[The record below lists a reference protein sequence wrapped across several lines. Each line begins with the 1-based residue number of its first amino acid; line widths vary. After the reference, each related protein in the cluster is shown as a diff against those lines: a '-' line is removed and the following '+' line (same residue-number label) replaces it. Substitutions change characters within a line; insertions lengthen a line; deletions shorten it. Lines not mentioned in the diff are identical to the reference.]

1 MLEWNKKEAPLKAL
15 AGMGGGVGRGPISGG
30 DNDYTLVWS
39 MSESGSVHNN
49 YTTHDFATLAEAQT
63 GVNFT
68 SYSNIPTNWD
78 RLVLTSKNRGTVW
91 TFANNA
97 DSRRH
102 LESLCNP
109 ISSWTATKNVSYDAQ
124 PREGSSRYATTGT
137 LYTGMRYQHNN
148 GGTESH
154 DICTLGNSGSDVWN
168 SGMYWGNIDA
178 TSNYGGLMNQ
188 YNATSGS
195 GGGNTGDTLYA
206 YVQYNHS
213 TTASDYTN
221 YLTPTG
227 PLGDATQMSWS
238 RSGGNGGFGGLP
250 QYLAD
255 AVDRNTST
263 DWTNYGCQQGAQNGN
278 YAWMK
283 VDLGAGNET
292 AFDYTFAIGYP
303 GASHDSDQNFVEA
316 SNDNSTWVKMAEWG
330 RHNNNLA
337 SDYGSGYLMH
347 NNGAWVYSDALTYM
361 GIWHAIKNRTP
372 YRYWRIGGD
381 QFNWSNGNQHQ
392 LIMNWALLKKT

>member
-1 MLEWNKKEAPLKAL
+1 MNIYPNVKQAPMIGML
-15 AGMGGGVGRGPISGG
+15 GMGGGNKFTGNFSSGSG
-30 DNDYTLVWS
+30 DDYYLVWS
-39 MSESGSVHNN
+39 MDASGSVVNN
-49 YTTHDFATLAEAQT
+49 YTTHNFNALAEGQT

-68 SYSNIPTNWD
+68 SYSNIPTGWD

-91 TFANNA
+91 TFANNTET
-97 DSRRH
+97 RRW

-109 ISSWTATKNVSYDAQ
+109 ISSWTSSKNATNNVY

-137 LYTGMRYQHNN
+137 LYNMIYQHNN
-148 GGTESH
+148 NGGETH
-154 DICTLGNSGSDVWN
+154 DICTLGNTGGDVWT
-168 SGMYWGNIDA
+168 SGMYWGNIDY

-188 YNATSGS
+188 YDATSGS
-195 GGGNTGDTLYA
+195 GGSATGDTLYA
-206 YVQYNHS
+206 YVKYNHS

-227 PLGDATQMSWS
+227 PLGNAQNMSWS
-238 RSGGNGGFGGLP
+238 HSGNSGLGGDP
-250 QYLAD
+250 SRVAD
-255 AVDRNTST
+255 AVDRSDTSS
-263 DWTNYGCQQGAQNGN
+263 WASYGFQQAGN
-278 YAWMK
+278 SAWIQ

-303 GASHDSDQNFVEA
+303 GGSHDSDKNYVEA

-337 SDYGSGYLMH
+337 ADYGGGYLFN

-361 GIWHAIKNRTP
+361 GIWHAIKNRTA
-372 YRYWRIGGD
+372 YRYWRIGGTA
-381 QFNWSNGNQHQ
+381 FNWSNGNGHQ
-392 LIMNWALLKKT
+392 LVMNWALLKKT

>member
-1 MLEWNKKEAPLKAL
+1 MYNFHKKEAPLLGLQGSGGGLGFL
-15 AGMGGGVGRGPISGG
+15 AGGAAAGG
-30 DNDYTLVWS
+30 DEYHLVWS
-39 MSESGSVHNN
+39 MDASGSVVNS
-49 YTTHDFATLAEAQT
+49 YTTHDFDAFGENQT

-68 SYSNIPTNWD
+68 SYSNIPTGWD

-109 ISSWTATKNVSYDAQ
+109 ISSWTATKNTSYDAQ

-148 GGTESH
+148 NGTESH
-154 DICTLGNSGSDVWN
+154 DICTLGNSGNDVWS

-213 TTASDYTN
+213 VNYADYTN

-227 PLGDATQMSWS
+227 PLGNATSMSWTY
-238 RSGGNGGFGGLP
+238 SGNSGLSGAP
-250 QYLAD
+250 NRLAD
-255 AVDRNTST
+255 AVDRSTTSG
-263 DWTNYGCQQGAQNGN
+263 WNNNGFQQQASSGN
-278 YAWMK
+278 AWIK
-283 VDLGAGNET
+283 VDLGAGNAT

-303 GASHDSDQNFVEA
+303 GGSHDSAQNYVEA

-337 SDYGSGYLMH
+337 SDYSGGYLVH
-347 NNGAWVYSDALTYM
+347 NDGAWVYSDALTYM
-361 GIWHAIKNRTP
+361 GIWHSIKNRTA
-372 YRYWRIGGD
+372 YRYWRIGGTA
-381 QFNWSNGNQHQ
+381 FNWSGGNNHQ
-392 LIMNWALLKKT
+392 LIMNWALLKKN